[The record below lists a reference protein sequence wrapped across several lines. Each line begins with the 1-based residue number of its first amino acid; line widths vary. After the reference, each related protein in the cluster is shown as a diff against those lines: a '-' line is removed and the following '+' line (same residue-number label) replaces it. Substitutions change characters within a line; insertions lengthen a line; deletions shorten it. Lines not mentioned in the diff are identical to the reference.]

1 MQIEYR
7 RAVDLSPYPNNSR
20 THSQEQVDQI
30 AGSIQ
35 EFGFTNPILIDEDSE
50 IIAGHGRLEAAKALG
65 MDEVPTIV
73 LEGLTDSQ
81 KRAYVIADNKL
92 ALNAGWNEALLRQ
105 EIMDLR
111 ELDFDIS
118 LTGFTEAELLTILL
132 EKEEGETDP
141 YEEWE
146 GMPEFDQRDEQSYR
160 HVIVHFETPD
170 DAAEFFSI
178 IGQRDSGKTKSIWF
192 PEQQR
197 MDTESKRYG

>member
-7 RAVDLSPYPNNSR
+7 RAVDLTPYPNNSR
-20 THSQEQVDQI
+20 THSQEQIDQI

-118 LTGFTEAELLTILL
+118 LTGFTEAELLNILL

-141 YEEWE
+141 YAEWE

-178 IGQRDSGKTKSIWF
+178 IGQSDTGKTKSIWF